1 MTKAEFWKIVEKSKR
16 GTEDCDEQAEKLR
29 ELLSKLPPDEIVS
42 FGSIFSEFRFA
53 AYRWDLWGVAYLLCG
68 GCGDDAFD
76 YFRAWL
82 IGRGQKFYEDA
93 MKDPESIA
101 RKVNED
107 DFLEAELLMYAAAQA
122 YEAKTGHDLPAR
134 TIKHPKEPAGRKWA
148 YEDLP
153 KMFPVAFKKEGIC
166 G

>member
-1 MTKAEFWKIVEKSKR
+1 MTTTEFWKIIEKSKR
-16 GTEDCDEQAEKLR
+16 GSESADEQAEKLE
-29 ELLSKLPPDEIVS
+29 ELLAKLPPEEIVS
-42 FGSIFSEFRFA
+42 FENIFTRVRYA

-82 IGRGQKFYEDA
+82 IGCGQKFYEDA

-101 RKVNED
+101 RKVTED
-107 DFLEAELLMYAAAQA
+107 DFPEAEVLMYAAAKA
-122 YEAKTGHDLPAR
+122 YEEKTGEDLPAR
-134 TIKHPKEPAGRKWA
+134 AVKHPKEPAGRKWTE
-148 YEDLP
+148 EDLP
-153 KMFPVAFKKEGIC
+153 KLFPVANKKEGIC